1 MNLKNIELLSTPQED
16 NIVCKKH
23 SFIKKNVHWHTYYEL
38 ELVVRG
44 EGTHIINGTSY
55 PFKEGDVFLLMPSDF
70 HEFKLEEEGT
80 TYLIEIPP
88 SLLPNEIL
96 DLIIQPNGHLIKNL
110 DSDKFNTLKN
120 IFLTIENHYQ
130 KNNYIDSLITKS
142 LLISLLSLFISYTP
156 SGANANLKS
165 SNARLREILLYI
177 QQTYQENITLE
188 NISALFFINKE
199 YLSHLFKSEIGIP
212 LTAYIRKLRLS
223 HAAKLVITTRMKSID
238 ISEMC
243 GFNSIATFMRNF
255 KNEYGVSPMEMRQ
268 NYSQS
273 AIHTN

>member
-16 NIVCKKH
+16 NIICKKH
-23 SFIKKNVHWHTYYEL
+23 SFTKINVHWHTYYEL

-44 EGTHIINGTSY
+44 KGTHVINGTSY

-96 DLIIQPNGHLIKNL
+96 DLIIQPTGHLIKNL

-142 LLISLLSLFISYTP
+142 LLISLLSLFISNTHKLIFKHTRTTAP
-156 SGANANLKS
+156 LHTAEAGDVPFSPHHS
-165 SNARLREILLYI
+165 SL
-177 QQTYQENITLE
+177 
-188 NISALFFINKE
+188 
-199 YLSHLFKSEIGIP
+199 
-212 LTAYIRKLRLS
+212 
-223 HAAKLVITTRMKSID
+223 
-238 ISEMC
+238 
-243 GFNSIATFMRNF
+243 
-255 KNEYGVSPMEMRQ
+255 
-268 NYSQS
+268 
-273 AIHTN
+273 